1 MNNTYMDNNTDLIYS
16 LREGWRMG
24 NLQQL
29 GRLTIMGEQDWLAE
43 GKRTFF
49 KADSEHHMRV
59 FDLWQHPKRMFKRF
73 IDAPKNLWKGG
84 AVYFLLDRTIDSIAH
99 HSHILKIGETTR
111 LNGRFD
117 NYAMGHFYTGGV
129 DTNLAVMNAMKG
141 MNTDTCY
148 VYYIKVSHRAET
160 QDPLIGDT
168 DWVPVTTKFYEDKY
182 TDMFREL
189 SGGSLPKGCKQ

>member
-1 MNNTYMDNNTDLIYS
+1 
-16 LREGWRMG
+16 MG

-59 FDLWQHPKRMFKRF
+59 FDLWQHPKRMLKRF
-73 IDAPKNLWKGG
+73 VDAPKNLWKGG
-84 AVYFLLDRTIDSIAH
+84 AVYFLLDRPIDSIAH